1 MKPGLRRKIFD
12 IVVET
17 FEVVCYMHPLEKS
30 EIEEQNL
37 IIPDYQIHSVVEFD
51 GAAEGK
57 MIVTPSDDLL
67 SEMTKNMLAI
77 DNPDEER
84 MTGALSEVS
93 NIICGNTVPLFAKN
107 EDVCYIRPPRILQEY
122 EGRADENKVAS
133 RESLRIFLD
142 GGVVEII
149 VLLFN

>member
-1 MKPGLRRKIFD
+1 MKSGLRDKIYD
-12 IVVET
+12 SVVKT

-30 EIEEQNL
+30 EIEDQNL
-37 IIPDYQIHSVVEFD
+37 IIPDHQIYSVVEFD
-51 GAAEGK
+51 GAVEGK
-57 MIVTPSDDLL
+57 MIITPSDELL

-77 DNPDEER
+77 DNPDEEQ

-107 EDVCYIRPPRILQEY
+107 EDICYIRPPRILKEY
-122 EGRADENKVAS
+122 EVRAGENKEVNK
-133 RESLRIFLD
+133 EFLRVFLD